1 MISRFARGGFFNCL
15 NKNPYLCT
23 VFERIVMT
31 LDAGGQSYT
40 FSAVEQAREI
50 IAPLSVSFKGDDLET
65 TLKGIIKYFW
75 EVVGQLPQKPVAIS
89 FGFPGPC
96 DYPLG
101 IIGDLQNLPAFRGGV
116 ALADMLEEEFK
127 IPVFINNDA
136 DLFAYGEAIC
146 GLLPAINKEFE
157 DFGSPKR
164 FRNLF
169 GITLGT
175 GFGGGIVSNGQLFL
189 GDNAVGGEI
198 NRMGNILYP
207 EYSVEE
213 SVSIRG
219 IQRVYAREAGI
230 KSQEIPETKEI
241 YEIAIGQKDGN
252 KTAALRAF
260 DEFAVV
266 LAQSLVNAVTLVDGI
281 ISVGG
286 GLAGASSLFL
296 PKVVEAMRKPY
307 KTVSENSLGR
317 LESLVFNLDNPVE
330 RKAFIK
336 GDIQEITVPFS
347 KKTIKYDPMKRI
359 GIGKAILKTHEATS
373 IGAYAFAIN
382 KLSEL

>member
-1 MISRFARGGFFNCL
+1 M
-15 NKNPYLCT
+15 NKP
-23 VFERIVMT
+23 IVMT
-31 LDAGGQSYT
+31 LDAGGQSYV
-40 FSAVEQAREI
+40 FSVFQEAREI
-50 IAPLSVSFKGDDLET
+50 IAPISVSFKGDDLKT
-65 TLKGIIKYFW
+65 TLKGIIEYFW
-75 EVVGQLPQKPVAIS
+75 IVIKLLPEKPVAIS

-96 DYPLG
+96 DSPLG

-116 ALADMLEEEFK
+116 ALADMLKEEFQM
-127 IPVFINNDA
+127 PVFINNDA
-136 DLFAYGEAIC
+136 DLFAYGEAIH
-146 GLLPAINKEFE
+146 GLLSAINKEFE

-164 FRNLF
+164 FHNLF

-175 GFGGGIVSNGQLFL
+175 GFGGGIVSNGQLFF
-189 GDNAVGGEI
+189 GDNAVAGEI

-219 IQRVYAREAGI
+219 IQRVYARESGI
-230 KSQEIPETKEI
+230 KIQDVPEPKEI
-241 YEIAIGQKDGN
+241 YEIAIGEKAGD

-266 LAQSLVNAVTLVDGI
+266 LAQSLVDAVTLVDGI

-296 PKVVEAMRKPY
+296 PKVVAEMRKPY
-307 KTVSENSLGR
+307 KTVVGNPLTR
-317 LESLVFNLDNPVE
+317 LELSVFNLDDPAE
-330 RKAFIK
+330 RKVFIE

-359 GIGKAILKTHEATS
+359 GIGKAVLKTHEATS

-382 KLSEL
+382 QLKK

>member
-1 MISRFARGGFFNCL
+1 
-15 NKNPYLCT
+15 
-23 VFERIVMT
+23 MT

-40 FSAVEQAREI
+40 FSAFQEAREI
-50 IAPLSVSFKGDDLET
+50 IAPLSVSFKGDDLDT
-65 TLKGIIKYFW
+65 TLKGIIEYFW
-75 EVVGQLPQKPVAIS
+75 KVVGLLPEKPVAIS

-116 ALADMLEEEFK
+116 ALADMLKEEFK

-136 DLFAYGEAIC
+136 DLFAYGEAIH
-146 GLLPAINKEFE
+146 GLLPVINKEFE

-164 FRNLF
+164 FQNLF

-175 GFGGGIVSNGQLFL
+175 GFGGGIVSNGQLFF
-189 GDNAVGGEI
+189 GDNAVAGEI
-198 NRMGNILYP
+198 NRMGNVLYP

-219 IQRVYAREAGI
+219 IQRVYARESGI
-230 KSQEIPETKEI
+230 DPQQTPEPKEI

-252 KTAALRAF
+252 KTAALKAF

-266 LAQSLVNAVTLVDGI
+266 LAQSLVNAMTLVDGI

-296 PKVVEAMRKPY
+296 PKVVEEMRKPY
-307 KTVSENSLGR
+307 KTVSEHSLER
-317 LESLVFNLDNPVE
+317 LESSVFNLDDPVE
-330 RKAFIK
+330 RQSFIK
-336 GDIQEITVPFS
+336 GFIQEISVPFS
-347 KKTIKYDPMKRI
+347 KKTIKYDTMKRI
-359 GIGKAILKTHEATS
+359 GIGKAILKTHEAVS
-373 IGAYAFAIN
+373 IGAFAFAIN
-382 KLSEL
+382 QLNKK

>member
-1 MISRFARGGFFNCL
+1 MN
-15 NKNPYLCT
+15 NKPTLP
-23 VFERIVMT
+23 IVMT
-31 LDAGGQSYT
+31 LDAGGQSYV
-40 FSAVEQAREI
+40 FSAVWEAREV
-50 IAPLSVSFKGDDLET
+50 IAPISVSFKGDDLET
-65 TLKGIIKYFW
+65 TLKGVIEYFGK
-75 EVVGQLPQKPVAIS
+75 VAGQLPEKPVAIS

-116 ALADMLEEEFK
+116 ALADMLEEAFQ

-136 DLFAYGEAIC
+136 DLFAYGEATH

-157 DFGSPKR
+157 DSGSPKR
-164 FRNLF
+164 FHNLF

-175 GFGGGIVSNGQLFL
+175 GFGGGIVSKGQLFF
-189 GDNAVGGEI
+189 GDNAVAGEI

-219 IQRVYAREAGI
+219 IQRVYARAARI
-230 KSQEIPETKEI
+230 DPQQAPEPKEI
-241 YEIAIGQKDGN
+241 YEIAIGESSGDKA
-252 KTAALRAF
+252 AALQAF

-266 LAQSLVNAVTLVDGI
+266 LAQSLVDAVTLVDGI
-281 ISVGG
+281 IAVGG

-307 KTVSENSLGR
+307 KTVAGDSLTR
-317 LESLVFNLDNPVE
+317 LESSVFYLDDPIE
-330 RKAFIK
+330 RKAFIE
-336 GDIQEITVPFS
+336 GDIREITVPFS

-359 GIGKAILKTHEATS
+359 GIGKALLQTHEATS
-373 IGAYAFAIN
+373 IGAYSFAIN
-382 KLSEL
+382 QLKR

>member
-1 MISRFARGGFFNCL
+1 M
-15 NKNPYLCT
+15 NKS
-23 VFERIVMT
+23 IVMT

-40 FSAVEQAREI
+40 FSAFQEAREI

-65 TLKGIIKYFW
+65 TLKGIIEYFW
-75 EVVGQLPQKPVAIS
+75 KVVKQLPEKPIAIS

-116 ALADMLEEEFK
+116 ALAEMLENEFQM
-127 IPVFINNDA
+127 PVFINNDA
-136 DLFAYGEAIC
+136 DLFAYGEAIH

-157 DFGSPKR
+157 AFGSPKR
-164 FRNLF
+164 FHNLF
-169 GITLGT
+169 GVTLGT
-175 GFGGGIVSNGQLFL
+175 GFGGGIVSNGQLFF
-189 GDNAVGGEI
+189 GDNAVSGEI

-219 IQRVYAREAGI
+219 IQRVFARESKI
-230 KSQEIPETKEI
+230 DLQQVPEPKEI
-241 YEIAIGQKDGN
+241 FEMATGK
-252 KTAALRAF
+252 KTGDRAAALKAF

-266 LAQSLVNAVTLVDGI
+266 LAQSLVDAVTLVDGI

-296 PKVVEAMRKPY
+296 PKVVEEMRKPY
-307 KTVSENSLGR
+307 KTVAGNPLTR
-317 LESLVFNLDNPVE
+317 LELSVFNLDDPAE
-330 RKAFIK
+330 RKAFVQ

-359 GIGKAILKTHEATS
+359 GIGTALLKTHEATS
-373 IGAYAFAIN
+373 IGAYAFAVN
-382 KLSEL
+382 RLR

>member
-1 MISRFARGGFFNCL
+1 MS
-15 NKNPYLCT
+15 KP
-23 VFERIVMT
+23 IVMT
-31 LDAGGQSYT
+31 LDAGGQSYV
-40 FSAVEQAREI
+40 FSAFQEAREVV
-50 IAPLSVSFKGDDLET
+50 APLSVSFKGKDLET
-65 TLKGIIKYFW
+65 TLKGIIEHFRLIMK
-75 EVVGQLPQKPVAIS
+75 QLPEKPVAIS

-116 ALADMLEEEFK
+116 ALSDMLKEQFEM
-127 IPVFINNDA
+127 PVFINNDA
-136 DLFAYGEAIC
+136 DLFAYGEATH

-157 DFGSPKR
+157 AFGSPKR
-164 FRNLF
+164 FHNLL

-175 GFGGGIVSNGQLFL
+175 GFGGGIVSNGRLFL
-189 GDNAVGGEI
+189 GDNAVAGEI

-219 IQRVYAREAGI
+219 IQRVYARAAGI
-230 KSQEIPETKEI
+230 DLQQVVEPKEI
-241 YEIAIGQKDGN
+241 YKIAIGEKTGN
-252 KTAALRAF
+252 QAAALEAF

-281 ISVGG
+281 VSIGG

-307 KTVSENSLGR
+307 KTAAGKSMER
-317 LESLVFNLDNPVE
+317 LELSVFNLDDLTE
-330 RKAFIK
+330 RKTFIQ

-347 KKTIKYDPMKRI
+347 NKTIKYDPMKRI
-359 GIGKAILKTHEATS
+359 GIGTAVLKTHEATS

-382 KLSEL
+382 NLQT

>member
-1 MISRFARGGFFNCL
+1 
-15 NKNPYLCT
+15 
-23 VFERIVMT
+23 MT
-31 LDAGGQSYT
+31 LDAGGQSYV
-40 FSAVEQAREI
+40 FSAFQEAREI
-50 IAPLSVSFKGDDLET
+50 IAPISVSFKGDDLET
-65 TLKGIIKYFW
+65 TLKGIIEYFW
-75 EVVGQLPQKPVAIS
+75 KVVEQLPEKPVAIS

-116 ALADMLEEEFK
+116 VLSDMLKEEFQL
-127 IPVFINNDA
+127 PVFINNDA
-136 DLFAYGEAIC
+136 DLFAYGEAIH

-164 FRNLF
+164 FHNLF

-175 GFGGGIVSNGQLFL
+175 GFGGGIVSNGQLFF
-189 GDNAVGGEI
+189 GDNAVAGEI
-198 NRMGNILYP
+198 NRMGNVLYP
-207 EYSVEE
+207 KYSVEE

-219 IQRVYAREAGI
+219 IERVYSRESGI
-230 KSQEIPETKEI
+230 KLQYIPEPKDI
-241 YEIAIGQKDGN
+241 YEIAIGKSEYKSGDQM
-252 KTAALRAF
+252 AALRAF

-296 PKVVEAMRKPY
+296 PKVVEEMRKPY
-307 KTVSENSLGR
+307 KTVTGNPLAR
-317 LESLVFNLDNPVE
+317 LESAIFNLDDPTE
-330 RKAFIK
+330 RKAFIE

-359 GIGKAILKTHEATS
+359 GIGKALLKTHEATS

-382 KLSEL
+382 QLKR